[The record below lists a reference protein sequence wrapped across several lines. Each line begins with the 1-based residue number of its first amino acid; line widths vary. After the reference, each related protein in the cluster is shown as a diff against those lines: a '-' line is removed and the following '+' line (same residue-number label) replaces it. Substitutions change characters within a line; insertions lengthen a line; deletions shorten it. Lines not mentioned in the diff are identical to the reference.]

1 MTRHRQMAGSLM
13 PICGNRMARA
23 MRFLC
28 FSPADGL
35 KKDVQAIGRCVRH
48 VPFLFY
54 GVYNRKTCLYIFHF
68 RTKCCIFASLNV
80 STR

>member
-28 FSPADGL
+28 FPRLMVSKRMFRQSGAVSGM
-35 KKDVQAIGRCVRH
+35 
-48 VPFLFY
+48 FLFSFM
-54 GVYNRKTCLYIFHF
+54 V
-68 RTKCCIFASLNV
+68 CIIVKLACTYFTLGQNV
-80 STR
+80 VSSHL